1 MYKIKGGRGNFRP
14 PFLFNLNYIKM
25 ATFKLGAIITDVAGS
40 IGGTTIRRTPNGHA
54 MYNKQGT
61 QCKSAFAE
69 NSKRVQLSNVF
80 SSWARLSEAEQ
91 TTWKKLAVLYPQK
104 DKFGG
109 LKQLTARQFYT
120 KLNAQLIPVN
130 KTVDL
135 EDFDSAIPSA
145 VVSSVT
151 FDVAE
156 EQFIFFLNE
165 SIDNVYLMV
174 SVYRVRSKGG
184 VKPHAHFRRTYT
196 ARITSSNIVD
206 IWSFFAN
213 QFPFRSV
220 GDNFGV
226 NLQIMSKSGFLS
238 PVQVFSVSIE

>member
-1 MYKIKGGRGNFRP
+1 
-14 PFLFNLNYIKM
+14 M

-61 QCKSAFAE
+61 QIKSAFAE
-69 NSKRVQLSNVF
+69 KNKRVQLSNVF
-80 SSWARLSEAEQ
+80 SSWSRLSKEEQ
-91 TTWKKLAVLYPQK
+91 STWQELAVLYPQK
-104 DKFGG
+104 DKFGI

-130 KTVDL
+130 STVDL
-135 EDFDSAIPSA
+135 KDFNSAIPSA

-151 FDVAE
+151 FDAAE

-165 SIDNVYLMV
+165 SIDNVYFMV

-196 ARITSSNIVD
+196 SRVASSNIVD
-206 IWSFFAN
+206 IWASFAN

-226 NLQIMSKSGFLS
+226 NLQMMTKSGFLS

>member
-1 MYKIKGGRGNFRP
+1 
-14 PFLFNLNYIKM
+14 M

-61 QCKSAFAE
+61 QIKSAFAE
-69 NSKRVQLSNVF
+69 KNKRVQLSSVF

-91 TTWKKLAVLYPQK
+91 TRWKDLAVLYPQK

-120 KLNAQLIPVN
+120 KLNAQLVPVGAYVN
-130 KTVDL
+130 L
-135 EDFDSAIPSA
+135 GEFDPTISEA
-145 VVSSVT
+145 VVTSVVLDANSEAFAFT
-151 FDVAE
+151 LDQTIKNFY
-156 EQFIFFLNE
+156 F
-165 SIDNVYLMV
+165 MV
-174 SVYRVRSKGG
+174 SVYRVRSKRG
-184 VKPHAHFRRTYT
+184 VKPHAHFRRTYAQLQPDT
-196 ARITSSNIVD
+196 TTID
-206 IWSFFAN
+206 IWDAFTE
-213 QFPFRSV
+213 QFNIYSP

-226 NLQIMSKSGFLS
+226 NIQIMSQSGFLS

>member
-1 MYKIKGGRGNFRP
+1 
-14 PFLFNLNYIKM
+14 M

-61 QCKSAFAE
+61 QIKSAFAE
-69 NSKRVQLSNVF
+69 KSKRLQLSNVF
-80 SSWARLSEAEQ
+80 SSWSRLSAEQ
-91 TTWKKLAVLYPQK
+91 QSTWRELAVLYPQR
-104 DKFGG
+104 DKFGS
-109 LKQLTARQFYT
+109 LKQLTARQFFT
-120 KLNAQLIPVN
+120 KLNAQLVPVN
-130 KTVDL
+130 RTVDL
-135 EDFDSAIPSA
+135 DDFDSAIPSA

-151 FDVAE
+151 FDAAE

-165 SIDNVYLMV
+165 NIVNVYFMV

-196 ARITSSNIVD
+196 SMVAASNIVD
-206 IWSFFAN
+206 IWASFAN
-213 QFPFRSV
+213 QFPLRSV

-226 NLQIMSKSGFLS
+226 NLQMMTKSGFLS

>member
-1 MYKIKGGRGNFRP
+1 
-14 PFLFNLNYIKM
+14 M

-61 QCKSAFAE
+61 QIKSAFAE
-69 NSKRVQLSNVF
+69 KNKRVQLSNVF
-80 SSWARLSEAEQ
+80 SSWARLSEPEQ
-91 TTWKKLAVLYPQK
+91 TTWKDLAVLYPQK

-120 KLNAQLIPVN
+120 KLNAQLVPVGAS
-130 KTVDL
+130 VDL
-135 EDFDSAIPSA
+135 GNFDPTISDA
-145 VVSSVT
+145 VVESVVLDANSEVFA
-151 FDVAE
+151 FDLDKTIRN
-156 EQFIFFLNE
+156 FYF
-165 SIDNVYLMV
+165 MV

-184 VKPHAHFRRTYT
+184 VKPHAHFRRTYAKLQGNT
-196 ARITSSNIVD
+196 TTID
-206 IWSFFAN
+206 IWDAFIQ
-213 QFPFRSV
+213 QFNIYSK

-226 NLQIMSKSGFLS
+226 NIQIMSVSGFLS

>member
-1 MYKIKGGRGNFRP
+1 
-14 PFLFNLNYIKM
+14 M

-54 MYNKQGT
+54 IYNKQGT
-61 QCKSAFAE
+61 QIKSAFAE
-69 NSKRVQLSNVF
+69 KSKRVQLSNVF
-80 SSWARLSEAEQ
+80 SSWARLSKEQ
-91 TTWKKLAVLYPQK
+91 KSAWQDLAVLYPQK

-109 LKQLTARQFYT
+109 LKQLTARQFFT
-120 KLNAQLIPVN
+120 KLNAQLVPVN
-130 KTVDL
+130 RTVNL
-135 EDFDSAIPSA
+135 ERFDSAIPSA

-151 FDVAE
+151 FDVTE

-165 SIDNVYLMV
+165 NIDNVYFMV

-196 ARITSSNIVD
+196 SLIESSSIVD

-213 QFPFRSV
+213 QFPLRST

-226 NLQIMSKSGFLS
+226 NLQMMSESGFLS